1 MAWSLESTGTTASS
15 HRDSSVEADKVA
27 RSVMRLK
34 LKTEEKELPQMSIDL
49 PSITA
54 T

>member
-1 MAWSLESTGTTASS
+1 MVWSLELIGTMASS
-15 HRDSSVEADKVA
+15 HRDSSAEAGKVA
-27 RSVMRLK
+27 RSVMRSK
-34 LKTEEKELPQMSIDL
+34 LKTEEKELPRMSIDL